1 MFKQSLLPGFPDGAD
16 KIGTSLSILTKE
28 DQVTYFVGGDNYF
41 SHPAGDEQSR
51 RFALTS
57 LVRTLIIP
65 PVKSHINP
73 RGNEPDFP
81 E

>member
-1 MFKQSLLPGFPDGAD
+1 M
-16 KIGTSLSILTKE
+16 ILTRQYHIRFE
-28 DQVTYFVGGDNYF
+28 DHVLQHDMMAVQG
-41 SHPAGDEQSR
+41 
-51 RFALTS
+51 
-57 LVRTLIIP
+57 VRTLIIP